1 MHNSQCTSHNAQC
14 TFYTDSTLPTFYILH
29 STLLHTNIWT
39 WWTRDKMCKSQW
51 RGNNSIPKNSNS
63 WSQCPILPTARLYH
77 RTSLPV
83 VLQVLEQVVIWVFLQ
98 PAYLDQMDPMWRQH
112 ALVQQCSDGWMEQ
125 HFVVWQNCQ
134 KDDKMTY
141 IWFPP
146 IPHNL
151 FWILLP
157 TQLIW
162 NKCGKSCKIDIQ
174 H

>member
-1 MHNSQCTSHNAQC
+1 MHNAPSTQTALYLHS
-14 TFYTDSTLPTFYILH
+14 TFYTAHFFTQMSKHDERETKCANH
-29 STLLHTNIWT
+29 NEGM
-39 WWTRDKMCKSQW
+39 K
-51 RGNNSIPKNSNS
+51 NSIQKNSNS

-146 IPHNL
+146 
-151 FWILLP
+151 LP
-157 TQLIW
+157 PKSSLDPPASTTHLKQIW
-162 NKCGKSCKIDIQ
+162 KTLKIDIQ